1 MIRWSA
7 LRCKKC
13 RLIFDRLTCPSA
25 ASNLFEA
32 AFSFRIPA
40 SDLKPVPVPGPESH
54 MTQIGIPKEIH
65 PGEKRVAATPQTILK
80 LKKLGFD
87 VAVESGAGD
96 AINASDAEYQ
106 EAGASII
113 ANAADLWAAS
123 DVVMKVRPPED
134 SEADLLRDGGWLVG
148 FIWPGQN
155 REIVDRLAKRN
166 ATVFAMDSVP
176 RITRAQKMDTLS
188 AMANIAGYRAIV
200 EAAAHFPRFFT
211 GQITAAGRIDPAKVL
226 VIGAGV
232 AGLSAIGAAKG
243 LGAIVRAFDPRSATK
258 DQVASMG
265 AEFLELNIKEEG
277 EGKGGYAKEMSDDFL
292 KAEMA
297 LFAQQAMQVDI
308 IVTTALIPGKP
319 APKLIAT
326 GMVESMKPGS
336 VIVDLAAEQG
346 GNCSLTEPG
355 KVVKHKGVTIIGYTD
370 LPSRMASMSS
380 QLYGACVTA
389 LLEDLQKPA
398 REQGLNTQAADVSD
412 SDVKPSLTVGP
423 PQLSVDLDDEVVRGA
438 IVLHEGKMLWPAP
451 VKEQPPPPEP
461 GVPTKSTAAVAAAK
475 PSGGHGHD
483 EGTGISPWLL
493 AVVGLIMLGLAFII
507 PPKPATAGSDFLGH
521 LTVFILAIFIGFQ
534 VVWNVKPALH
544 TPLMSVTNAISG
556 IILVGGMLQLTSSSL
571 NLTVIL
577 GAVAVLIAAINIAG
591 GFLVTNRMLGMFRK

>member
-1 MIRWSA
+1 MA
-7 LRCKKC
+7 
-13 RLIFDRLTCPSA
+13 
-25 ASNLFEA
+25 
-32 AFSFRIPA
+32 
-40 SDLKPVPVPGPESH
+40 
-54 MTQIGIPKEIH
+54 QIGIPKEIH
-65 PGEKRVAATPQTILK
+65 PGERRVAATPQTILK

-87 VAVESGAGD
+87 VTIQSGAGD
-96 AINASDAEYQ
+96 AINASDGEYQ
-106 EAGASII
+106 EAGASVV
-113 ANAADLWAAS
+113 ADAEELWRTS
-123 DVVMKVRPPED
+123 DVVMKVRPPEGD
-134 SEADLLRDGGWLVG
+134 EAELLREGGWLVG
-148 FIWPGQN
+148 FVWPGQN
-155 REIVDRLAKRN
+155 REIVDRLAKRK

-188 AMANIAGYRAIV
+188 AMANIAGYRAII
-200 EAAAHFPRFFT
+200 EAANNFPRFFT

-265 AEFLELNIKEEG
+265 AEFLELDVKEEG
-277 EGKGGYAKEMSDDFL
+277 EGKGGYAKEMSDSFL

-308 IVTTALIPGKP
+308 IITTALIPGKP
-319 APKLIAT
+319 APKLITT

-346 GNCSLTEPG
+346 GNCSLTVPG
-355 KVVKHKGVTIIGYTD
+355 TVTQHKGVTIIGYTD

-389 LLEDLQKPA
+389 LLEELIDRSDVIA
-398 REQGLNTQAADVSD
+398 TQAETRPVGSVPDGESAAGVSSPHVSKGSTPATQTADSPKAVS
-412 SDVKPSLTVGP
+412 LH
-423 PQLSVDLDDEVVRGA
+423 VDLGDEVVRGA

-451 VKEQPPPPEP
+451 VKDQPPPPEP
-461 GVPTKSTAAVAAAK
+461 GVPTKSTAAAK
-475 PSGGHGHD
+475 PASGHGHD
-483 EGTGISPWLL
+483 EGTGVSPWLL
-493 AVVGLIMLGLAFII
+493 AVAGLIMLGLAFII
-507 PPKPATAGSDFLGH
+507 PPKPATAGGDFLGH
-521 LTVFILAIFIGFQ
+521 VTVFILAIFIGFQ

-556 IILVGGMLQLTSSSL
+556 IILVGGMLQLTSSSNL
-571 NLTVIL
+571 NVTVIL
-577 GAVAVLIAAINIAG
+577 GAIAVLIAAINIAG
-591 GFLVTNRMLGMFRK
+591 GFLVTNRMLAMFRK

>member
-1 MIRWSA
+1 MTIR
-7 LRCKKC
+7 
-13 RLIFDRLTCPSA
+13 
-25 ASNLFEA
+25 
-32 AFSFRIPA
+32 
-40 SDLKPVPVPGPESH
+40 
-54 MTQIGIPKEIH
+54 IGIPKETH
-65 PGEKRVAATPQTILK
+65 PGEKRVAATPQTIIK

-87 VAVESGAGD
+87 VNVESGAGEGV
-96 AINASDAEYQ
+96 NALDGEYH
-106 EAGASII
+106 EAGANII
-113 ANAADLWAAS
+113 SDAHELYNDS
-123 DVVMKVRPPED
+123 DVIFKVRPPENG
-134 SEADLLRDGGWLVG
+134 EADLIREGGWLIG

-155 REIVDRLAKRN
+155 REVVDRLAKRK

-188 AMANIAGYRAIV
+188 AMANIAGYRAVI

-265 AEFLELNIKEEG
+265 AEFLEVNLKEEG
-277 EGKGGYAKEMSDDFL
+277 EGKGGYAKEMSDEFL

-308 IVTTALIPGKP
+308 IITTALIPGKP
-319 APKLIAT
+319 APKLITT

-346 GNCSLTEPG
+346 GNCALTVPG
-355 KVVKHKGVTIIGYTD
+355 EVAHHKGVTIIGYTD

-380 QLYGACVTA
+380 QLYGACVAA
-389 LLEDLQKPA
+389 LLQDLQD
-398 REQGLNTQAADVSD
+398 ENGQVH
-412 SDVKPSLTVGP
+412 
-423 PQLSVDLDDEVVRGA
+423 VDLDDEVVRGS
-438 IVLHEGKMLWPAP
+438 IVLHEGKMMWPPPMPAA
-451 VKEQPPPPEP
+451 PPPPEP
-461 GVPTKSTAAVAAAK
+461 GVPTKSTAAKAVAA
-475 PSGGHGHD
+475 PTNSHGHD
-483 EGTGISPWLL
+483 TGGMNPIVLL
-493 AVVGLIMLGLAFII
+493 VAGLALLGLGII
-507 PPKPATAGSDFLGH
+507 APDTVLSHF
-521 LTVFILAIFIGFQ
+521 TVFILAIFVGFQ

-556 IILVGGMLQLTSSSL
+556 IILVGGMLQLTGT
-571 NLTVIL
+571 NTTITVVL
-577 GAVAVLIAAINIAG
+577 GAIATLIAAINIAG

>member
-1 MIRWSA
+1 
-7 LRCKKC
+7 
-13 RLIFDRLTCPSA
+13 
-25 ASNLFEA
+25 
-32 AFSFRIPA
+32 
-40 SDLKPVPVPGPESH
+40 
-54 MTQIGIPKEIH
+54 MTTIGIPKEIH

-87 VAVESGAGD
+87 VVVESHAGHG
-96 AINASDAEYQ
+96 INCIDSEYR
-106 EAGASII
+106 EAGATVIE
-113 ANAADLWAAS
+113 DTKELWAAS
-123 DVVMKVRPPED
+123 DVVMKVRPPEQNEEIGVH
-134 SEADLLRDGGWLVG
+134 EADLMKEGGTLVG
-148 FIWPGQN
+148 FIWPAQN
-155 REIVDRLAKRN
+155 KDLLDRLAKRK
-166 ATVFAMDSVP
+166 ATVFGMDCVP

-200 EAAAHFPRFFT
+200 EAANHFPRFFT
-211 GQITAAGRIDPAKVL
+211 GQITAAGKIDPAKVL

-265 AEFLELNIKEEG
+265 AEFLDLDVKEEG
-277 EGKGGYAKEMSDDFL
+277 ESKGGYAKEMSDAFL

-297 LFAQQAMQVDI
+297 LFAAQAMQVDI

-319 APKLIAT
+319 APKLITT

-346 GNCSLTEPG
+346 GNCEFTKPG
-355 KVVKHKGVTIIGYTD
+355 EVVKHKGVTIIGYTD

-380 QLYGACVTA
+380 QLYGACIVA
-389 LLEDLQKPA
+389 LLADLTKAETRPL
-398 REQGLNTQAADVSD
+398 GSVPD
-412 SDVKPSLTVGP
+412 SDQSTDA
-423 PQLSVDLDDEVVRGA
+423 SIHINLDDEVVRGA
-438 IVLHEGKMLWPAP
+438 IVLHEGKLMWPPP
-451 VKEQPPPPEP
+451 VVAVTAAPPPEP
-461 GVPTKSTAAVAAAK
+461 GVPTKSTAAVAAVAK
-475 PSGGHGHD
+475 PSGGHGH
-483 EGTGISPWLL
+483 EPSGNINPWMLI
-493 AVVGLIMLGLAFII
+493 VVGLIMFGVGYIAPSSVLSHF
-507 PPKPATAGSDFLGH
+507 
-521 LTVFILAIFIGFQ
+521 TVFMLACFVGYQ

-556 IILVGGMLQLTSSSL
+556 IILVGGMLQLTDTSM

-577 GAVAVLIAAINIAG
+577 GAIAVLIAAINIAG

>member
-1 MIRWSA
+1 
-7 LRCKKC
+7 
-13 RLIFDRLTCPSA
+13 
-25 ASNLFEA
+25 
-32 AFSFRIPA
+32 
-40 SDLKPVPVPGPESH
+40 
-54 MTQIGIPKEIH
+54 MTTIGIPKEIH

-87 VAVESGAGD
+87 VVVESHAGHG
-96 AINASDAEYQ
+96 INCIDSEYR
-106 EAGASII
+106 EAGATVIEGTKE
-113 ANAADLWAAS
+113 LWAAS
-123 DVVMKVRPPED
+123 DVVMKVRPPEENKD
-134 SEADLLRDGGWLVG
+134 LGVHEADLLKEGATLVG
-148 FIWPGQN
+148 FIWPAQN
-155 REIVDRLAKRN
+155 KETLDRLAKRK
-166 ATVFAMDSVP
+166 ATVFGMDCVP

-188 AMANIAGYRAIV
+188 AMANIAGYRAVI
-200 EAAAHFPRFFT
+200 EAANHFPRFFT
-211 GQITAAGRIDPAKVL
+211 GQITAAGKIDPAKVL

-277 EGKGGYAKEMSDDFL
+277 EGKGGYAKEMSDEFL

-319 APKLIAT
+319 SPKLITT

-346 GNCSLTEPG
+346 GNCALTDPG
-355 KVVKHKGVTIIGYTD
+355 KVTHHKGVTIIGYTD

-380 QLYGACVTA
+380 QLYGACIVA
-389 LLEDLQKPA
+389 LLSDLVGARTLLSSSPVPPAKTNLPQEEGSRRSDAHEDK
-398 REQGLNTQAADVSD
+398 
-412 SDVKPSLTVGP
+412 
-423 PQLSVDLDDEVVRGA
+423 SVLAPINLDDEVVRGS
-438 IVLHEGKMLWPAP
+438 IVLHEGKMMWPPPAP
-451 VKEQPPPPEP
+451 PTPAAPPEP

-475 PSGGHGHD
+475 PASGHGHG
-483 EGTGISPWLL
+483 EGVGISPVMLIVIGL
-493 AVVGLIMLGLAFII
+493 ALLGLGIVAPNSVLSHF
-507 PPKPATAGSDFLGH
+507 
-521 LTVFILAIFIGFQ
+521 TVFILAIFVGFQ

-556 IILVGGMLQLTSSSL
+556 IILVGGMLQLIDTSL

-577 GAVAVLIAAINIAG
+577 GAIATLIAAINIAG

>member
-1 MIRWSA
+1 
-7 LRCKKC
+7 
-13 RLIFDRLTCPSA
+13 
-25 ASNLFEA
+25 
-32 AFSFRIPA
+32 
-40 SDLKPVPVPGPESH
+40 
-54 MTQIGIPKEIH
+54 MTTIGIPKEIH
-65 PGEKRVAATPQTILK
+65 PGERRVAATPQTILK

-96 AINASDAEYQ
+96 VINAPDAEYQ
-106 EAGASII
+106 EAGAAIVGD
-113 ANAADLWAAS
+113 AAELWRTSDL
-123 DVVMKVRPPED
+123 VMKVRPPEGNE
-134 SEADLLRDGGWLVG
+134 SDLMREGGWLVG
-148 FIWPGQN
+148 FVWPAQN
-155 REIVDRLAKRN
+155 REMLDRLAKKH

-188 AMANIAGYRAIV
+188 AMANIAGYRAVI

-243 LGAIVRAFDPRSATK
+243 LGAIVRAFDPRSACE

-265 AEFLELNIKEEG
+265 AEFLGLDVKEEG
-277 EGKGGYAKEMSDDFL
+277 EGKGGYAKEMSDAFL

-308 IVTTALIPGKP
+308 IITTALIPGKP
-319 APKLIAT
+319 APKLIT
-326 GMVESMKPGS
+326 QGMVESMKPGS

-346 GNCSLTEPG
+346 GNCVLTEPG
-355 KVVKHKGVTIIGYTD
+355 HVVHHKGVTIIGYTD

-380 QLYGACVTA
+380 QLYGATVTA
-389 LLEDLQKPA
+389 LLEELQNDNGDLH
-398 REQGLNTQAADVSD
+398 
-412 SDVKPSLTVGP
+412 
-423 PQLSVDLDDEVVRGA
+423 VDLDDEVVRGA

-451 VKEQPPPPEP
+451 AKELPPPPEP
-461 GVPTKSTAAVAAAK
+461 GVPTKSSAAVAAAK
-475 PSGGHGHD
+475 APTGGHGHD
-483 EGTGISPWLL
+483 EGTGVSPWLL
-493 AVVGLIMLGLAFII
+493 GVVGLIMIGLAFVI

-556 IILVGGMLQLTSSSL
+556 IILVGGMLQLSASSL
-571 NLTVIL
+571 TLTVIL
-577 GAVAVLIAAINIAG
+577 GAIAVLIAAINIAG